1 MTRRKGEIP
10 RNLQRTPI
18 GVRPVIGGDVK
29 NRFSQPPLKKFLI
42 PSLTKEKYFLFGR
55 NIFFRSLPRD
65 LCFFSLFSIKL
76 LRAWHFDHISCSN
89 WARTINRYSNDSF
102 RSPEQVKSIIKAVRW
117 RKNYFFCQKQKFS
130 WIFLKKLKTSI

>member
-1 MTRRKGEIP
+1 MHCKMSSLQLECRMPFYAKIFISSTFTR
-10 RNLQRTPI
+10 
-18 GVRPVIGGDVK
+18 GDVR

-89 WARTINRYSNDSF
+89 WARTINRYSNDLF
-102 RSPEQVKSIIKAVRW
+102 RSPEQDKSIIEAVRR
-117 RKNYFFCQKQKFS
+117 RKK
-130 WIFLKKLKTSI
+130 